1 MVQFLCY
8 RDRDEKKYCGK
19 HILQVICSVP
29 VLWYQDRDGKY
40 IVVNDL
46 LHKIDEVMQMNQ

>member
-8 RDRDEKKYCGK
+8 RDRDEKKYCK